1 MQTKCARERSS
12 MSEPEVRQG
21 DAPPRYLLDTDTVVD
36 LLRGRADVGARLRA
50 LSSDQVRISAM
61 TAAELAYG
69 ARRSRDPVARHAEIE
84 RFCSVVRVV
93 TFGRRAAL
101 AHARLREDL
110 GSAPAGPA
118 DLVIAATA
126 LAQGAMVI
134 TSNLREFARMP
145 GVRAESW
152 RAR

>member
-1 MQTKCARERSS
+1 
-12 MSEPEVRQG
+12 MSDGGTTSG
-21 DAPPRYLLDTDTVVD
+21 DTPPRYLLDTDTVVD

-50 LSSDQVRISAM
+50 ISSDQVRISAI
-61 TAAELAYG
+61 TVAELAYG

-93 TFGRRAAL
+93 TFGTRAAL
-101 AHARLREDL
+101 AHARLRESL
-110 GSAPAGPA
+110 RSTPIGPA
-118 DLVIAATA
+118 DLMIGATA
-126 LAQGAMVI
+126 MAQGATVV
-134 TSNLREFARMP
+134 TSNLREFSRMP

>member
-1 MQTKCARERSS
+1 MRE
-12 MSEPEVRQG
+12 VGAAVG
-21 DAPPRYLLDTDTVVD
+21 DTPNRFLLDTDTVVD

-50 LSSDQVRISAM
+50 VSSDQVRISAM
-61 TAAELAYG
+61 TVAELAYG

-93 TFGRRAAL
+93 TFGTRAAL
-101 AHARLREDL
+101 AHARLREAL
-110 GSAPAGPA
+110 RSAPVGPA

-126 LAQGAMVI
+126 IAQGATVI

-145 GVRAESW
+145 GVNAESW
-152 RAR
+152 RTS